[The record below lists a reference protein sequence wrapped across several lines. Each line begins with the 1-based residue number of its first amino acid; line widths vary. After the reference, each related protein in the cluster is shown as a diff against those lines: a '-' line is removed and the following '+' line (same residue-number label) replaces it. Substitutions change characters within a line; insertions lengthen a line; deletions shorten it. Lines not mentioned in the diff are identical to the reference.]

1 PAPSTRSCPPAWF
14 GRSPGTAATSRPS
27 SPRWWRPGWISA
39 SRRDPQHDPHGDP
52 RGAVDPGGLP
62 RRPLRPARAPPR
74 AGRDGPV
81 DAAVELRHREPRRG
95 AGAARRDRRA
105 PPRGAAPGP
114 LAAQGAG
121 GVPGA
126 GPPRGRRDRGRRAGA
141 GRGDGPADGG
151 RPGGPAGRPGHD
163 RAGRGP
169 RPPAPQPGRG
179 LRRRQAGQLRG
190 DPGADDRGGPEGP
203 PAPPGLHPR
212 GSRRGAAGRAGP
224 LRPGHHVGDRPFP
237 GPVFRWSGGMMT
249 GRRSRAGSVVALGAP
264 LMTGLRMNVAD
275 LLRRP
280 GSTREVHL
288 EAPVAGLENPS
299 TRVDADQPLTIDLR
313 LESLSGGIVASG
325 RVRGHWRAVCSRCLN
340 PLEADFDLALRE
352 VFEEDPIED
361 ETYPLRHDEI
371 DLEQPIRDLVV
382 PELPP
387 APLCDENCLGLCPTC
402 GANRNP
408 VSAGDTPDPPAPCDG

>member
-1 PAPSTRSCPPAWF
+1 
-14 GRSPGTAATSRPS
+14 
-27 SPRWWRPGWISA
+27 
-39 SRRDPQHDPHGDP
+39 
-52 RGAVDPGGLP
+52 
-62 RRPLRPARAPPR
+62 
-74 AGRDGPV
+74 
-81 DAAVELRHREPRRG
+81 
-95 AGAARRDRRA
+95 
-105 PPRGAAPGP
+105 
-114 LAAQGAG
+114 
-121 GVPGA
+121 
-126 GPPRGRRDRGRRAGA
+126 
-141 GRGDGPADGG
+141 
-151 RPGGPAGRPGHD
+151 
-163 RAGRGP
+163 
-169 RPPAPQPGRG
+169 
-179 LRRRQAGQLRG
+179 
-190 DPGADDRGGPEGP
+190 
-203 PAPPGLHPR
+203 
-212 GSRRGAAGRAGP
+212 
-224 LRPGHHVGDRPFP
+224 
-237 GPVFRWSGGMMT
+237 MT

-264 LMTGLRMNVAD
+264 LKTGLRMNVAD

-408 VSAGDTPDPPAPCDG
+408 VSPGDTPEPPAPCECGSEARDPRWDALRALVITDDPEHRSGSN